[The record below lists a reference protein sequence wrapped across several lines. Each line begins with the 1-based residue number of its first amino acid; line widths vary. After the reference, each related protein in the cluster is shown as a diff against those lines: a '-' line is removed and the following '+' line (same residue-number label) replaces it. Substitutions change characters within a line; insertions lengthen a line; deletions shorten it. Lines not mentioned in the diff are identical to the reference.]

1 MILIY
6 NAFCDIMKET
16 KHTTSDHTLL
26 TKETTPMKFD
36 RVIAIRNTKTIY
48 RDGNRCIKC
57 FHNAYSKEE
66 VLNEALNQSRMES
79 TELHVP
85 EVFEVSKINGKW
97 SIIMEFIHG
106 KTMEQY
112 MAENPER
119 IQRYLE
125 QFVDLQI
132 LMGKQTVSMLPIQN
146 TLMMKNIAKSVTDPA
161 ILASYKAKLD
171 ALSGDMYV
179 CHGLLEPSNIIIT
192 DDGVPYL
199 LDWMDASAG
208 SIAADA
214 AASFLSLQLR
224 YPKEL
229 AEQYLHTF
237 CQKMKTDI
245 APVWEWIPLVAASR
259 LAAAN
264 LDEREYYRAL
274 SE

>member
-1 MILIY
+1 MMY
-6 NAFCDIMKET
+6 
-16 KHTTSDHTLL
+16 SL
-26 TKETTPMKFD
+26 TKETIPMKFD

-48 RDGNRCIKC
+48 RDGNQCIKC
-57 FHNAYSKEE
+57 FHDPYSKGD
-66 VLNEALNQSRMES
+66 VLSEALNQARMEA

-85 EVFEVSKINGKW
+85 EVFEVAKINGKW

-106 KTMEQY
+106 KTMEQH
-112 MAENPER
+112 MAKNPDLM
-119 IQRYLE
+119 QNYLE
-125 QFVDLQI
+125 QIVDLQI
-132 LMGKQTVSMLPIQN
+132 LMGKQTVSMLPLQN

-199 LDWMDASAG
+199 LDWMGASVG
-208 SIAADA
+208 SIAVDA

-224 YPKEL
+224 YHQEI

-237 CQKMKTDI
+237 CQKIKMET
-245 APVWEWIPLVAASR
+245 AHVREWIPLVAASR
-259 LAAAN
+259 LATAN
-264 LDEREYYRAL
+264 FDEREYYQAL
-274 SE
+274 TFDTDF